1 MSREFI
7 LSEEKISKAVL
18 KISAPSA
25 ISTISSVVYN
35 IINTIFIGRFVGFT
49 GVAAISIYLPIQML
63 ISSFVFLF
71 ASGTGSYISRQMG
84 MKNLDNAE
92 RATGSLYAFVL
103 TLDVI
108 IVTLGLIFTPQ
119 IVILAGAKTAVVPLA
134 TTYARMMFIGAM
146 FFPLT
151 LASNNIVRATGA
163 TKYSMNGILI
173 SMISNFFL
181 DIIFIIFL
189 RWGVFGAGL
198 ATVLSKIIN
207 FIYIAYYLK
216 YKSVIKVRLKYIKY
230 DLVLLKQTLPVGF
243 SMFVNQSS
251 GSLAVMLL
259 NHDLYSFGGN
269 VVVAIY
275 GIVFKLTSLIQKSV
289 AGFARGTQP
298 LIGYNF
304 GAKNFKRVSGSVKW
318 GLIYSTSI
326 ATIGTIIM
334 IVFSREFVKLFT
346 NNIKIINYGS
356 KILIIALL
364 ASPLLGLYFLAIGY
378 FRATGKAKESLILS
392 LLRRVFFFIP
402 FLYIFPYTFHMG
414 LLGVWLVLPISNAL
428 SAILGGI
435 YLVIDYKKS
444 KKLLKI

>member
-92 RATGSLYAFVL
+92 RATGALYAFVL

-119 IVILAGAKTAVVPLA
+119 IVILAGAKTAVIPLA
-134 TTYARMMFIGAM
+134 TTYARMMFVGAM

-173 SMISNFFL
+173 SMVSNFIL

-216 YKSVIKVRLKYIKY
+216 YKSVIRVRLKYIKY
-230 DLVLLKQTLPVGF
+230 DLTLLKQTLPVGF
-243 SMFVNQSS
+243 STFVNQSS

-269 VVVAIY
+269 IVVAIY

-326 ATIGTIIM
+326 ATIATIIM
-334 IVFSREFVKLFT
+334 IIFSREFVELFT
-346 NNIKIINYGS
+346 DNIKIINYGS

>member
-18 KISAPSA
+18 KISTPSA

-84 MKNLDNAE
+84 KKNLDNAE

-119 IVILAGAKTAVVPLA
+119 IVILAGAKTAVIPLA
-134 TTYARMMFIGAM
+134 TTYARMMFVGAM

-173 SMISNFFL
+173 SMVSNFIL

-334 IVFSREFVKLFT
+334 IIFSREFVELFT
-346 NNIKIINYGS
+346 DNIKIINYGS

-364 ASPLLGLYFLAIGY
+364 ASPLLGLYFLAIDY

>member
-25 ISTISSVVYN
+25 ISTVSSVVYN

-84 MKNLDNAE
+84 KKNLDNAE

-173 SMISNFFL
+173 SMVSNFIL

-216 YKSVIKVRLKYIKY
+216 YKSVIRVRLKYIKY

-334 IVFSREFVKLFT
+334 IIFSREFVELFT